1 MLERAV
7 YNNTDTELDAGQ
19 GSSNWTYEM
28 ILHVYIEQITFQF
41 WHPSCNEIDIF
52 HWDKQHL
59 VRNSRYLRLK
69 SI

>member
-28 ILHVYIEQITFQF
+28 RLYIEQITFQF

-59 VRNSRYLRLK
+59 VRNFRYLRLK

>member
-7 YNNTDTELDAGQ
+7 YNNTDTELDAGKKT
-19 GSSNWTYEM
+19 SNWKYEM
-28 ILHVYIEQITFQF
+28 RLYTEQITFQF